1 MGNQENIQVGM
12 TLTLQKKITLND
24 TSLNYG
30 SGKIENLFATT
41 SLVAFM
47 IEASSQLI
55 DPKLEEGYVSIG
67 HHVEVDHF
75 KPTVLGSTVTIEVK
89 VIQIEGEKF
98 TLAMRAYDEFGQIGF
113 GKHTRS
119 IVYLNKLMEKAQQ
132 REFETQEEA

>member
-1 MGNQENIQVGM
+1 MGIQDSIQVGM

-55 DPKLEEGYVSIG
+55 DPKLSENYVSIG

-75 KPTVLGSTVTIEVK
+75 KPTMLGSTVTIEVK
-89 VIQIEGEKF
+89 VIEIEGGKY
-98 TLAMRAYDEFGQIGF
+98 TLSMRAFDEFGQIGA

-119 IVYLNKLMEKAQQ
+119 IVNQHKLMEKAQQ
-132 REFETQEEA
+132 RELETEEA